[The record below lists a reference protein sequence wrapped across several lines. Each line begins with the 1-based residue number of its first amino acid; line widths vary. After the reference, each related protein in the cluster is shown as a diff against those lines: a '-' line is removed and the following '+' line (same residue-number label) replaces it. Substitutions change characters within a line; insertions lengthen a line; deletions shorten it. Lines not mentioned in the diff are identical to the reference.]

1 MLAYLGGIN
10 LEQAI
15 KKTFELEEINAN
27 QYSPLV
33 LAYMGDCAYEIVI
46 RTLLLHKGNTH
57 VDRLNKRA
65 SNLAKAGTQAQMI
78 MAILDNLSEEDK
90 EFFSE
95 ETKAMSEIAPLY
107 NILHKCL
114 KDNTTLIEKIIFFK
128 YFLYETDEPFM
139 PQFKRNN
146 RVLKDEL
153 ERIINKYTDIYGG

>member
-1 MLAYLGGIN
+1 MQSNNNPLKETKEREKYI
-10 LEQAI
+10 E
-15 KKTFELEEINAN
+15 ELVEEVKNDFLSRQQERLKIERSWELNMNFLSGN
-27 QYSPLV
+27 QYCNINFK
-33 LAYMGDCAYEIVI
+33 GEI
-46 RTLLLHKGNTH
+46 T
-57 VDRLNKRA
+57 
-65 SNLAKAGTQAQMI
+65 
-78 MAILDNLSEEDK
+78 EEDK

-95 ETKAMSEIAPLY
+95 ETRAMSEIAPLY